1 MLIVDRVE
9 GAIAVCE
16 GETGRQELP
25 LESLPE
31 GVREGDC
38 LRWDGAGWTVDRE
51 ETRRRRTLNHSRA
64 GALFGRKK
72 PDRSDPE

>member
-1 MLIVDRVE
+1 MLAIDRIE
-9 GAIAVCE
+9 GAVAVCE
-16 GETGRQELP
+16 GENGRQELP

-38 LRWDGAGWTVDRE
+38 LRWDGERWTVDQE
-51 ETRRRRTLNHSRA
+51 ETLRRRKLNHSRA

-72 PDRSDPE
+72 TARHDPQ